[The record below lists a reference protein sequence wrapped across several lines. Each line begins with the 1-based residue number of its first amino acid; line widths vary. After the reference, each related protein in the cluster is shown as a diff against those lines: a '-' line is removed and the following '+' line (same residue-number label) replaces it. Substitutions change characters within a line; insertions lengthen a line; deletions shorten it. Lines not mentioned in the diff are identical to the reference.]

1 MSESKEFSVVIPV
14 YNSEGTLR
22 ELTDKITSAM
32 EDISGSY
39 EIIYVD
45 DSSRDDSWNTLNS
58 LYDKSGKINIIR
70 LSKNFGQDNAVFAG
84 LRSCRGGKVIIMDD
98 DLQQSPEDIPV
109 LLTHMKEN
117 DLDVVFGRFSRKR
130 QSLFKNF
137 GSAVN
142 NRMATLLLKK
152 RKGLYLSSFKIITRS
167 VLREMLKYE
176 GPFPCIDC
184 LVMRTTDNYGQIDVT
199 HRKRKKGRSNYTM
212 RRLLSVWSNSITNF
226 SIIPLRTI
234 TWMGIFVSII
244 AFVFLIYSLV
254 ERIYFNTLATPDW
267 MSIASVLLFLGGIQL
282 LSLGVIGEYIGR
294 LFLNTNRSP
303 QFVIREKR
311 EVE

>member
-109 LLTHMKEN
+109 LLTHMK
-117 DLDVVFGRFSRKR
+117 
-130 QSLFKNF
+130 
-137 GSAVN
+137 
-142 NRMATLLLKK
+142 
-152 RKGLYLSSFKIITRS
+152 
-167 VLREMLKYE
+167 
-176 GPFPCIDC
+176 
-184 LVMRTTDNYGQIDVT
+184 
-199 HRKRKKGRSNYTM
+199 
-212 RRLLSVWSNSITNF
+212 
-226 SIIPLRTI
+226 
-234 TWMGIFVSII
+234 
-244 AFVFLIYSLV
+244 
-254 ERIYFNTLATPDW
+254 
-267 MSIASVLLFLGGIQL
+267 
-282 LSLGVIGEYIGR
+282 
-294 LFLNTNRSP
+294 
-303 QFVIREKR
+303 
-311 EVE
+311 